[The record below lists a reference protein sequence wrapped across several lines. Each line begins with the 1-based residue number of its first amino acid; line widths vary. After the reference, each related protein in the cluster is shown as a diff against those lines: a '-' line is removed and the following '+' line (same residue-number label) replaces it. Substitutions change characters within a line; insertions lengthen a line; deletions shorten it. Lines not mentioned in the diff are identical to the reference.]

1 MARRR
6 GRVSAREQRLGEVQP
21 RVAAAVLGAG
31 LEQFVEIIQLGRSR
45 GAGERLV
52 QIGIA
57 QVNHAEHEL
66 CLRPALGVGSSERV
80 FEQACSLLVAALLV
94 ELHRRTHRVVG
105 AAYGRAHAQ
114 RHRERHHEQ
123 RREQR
128 GERQANTGKTARHGV
143 SP

>member
-1 MARRR
+1 LDTRVGADLLEMARRR

-66 CLRPALGVGSSERV
+66 RLCPALG
-80 FEQACSLLVAALLV
+80 EQVTSWFILVPVRTSVLV
-94 ELHRRTHRVVG
+94 RPSTS
-105 AAYGRAHAQ
+105 AM
-114 RHRERHHEQ
+114 
-123 RREQR
+123 
-128 GERQANTGKTARHGV
+128 
-143 SP
+143 